1 MSKNQY
7 RMATGILPS
16 GDVRASQDVDRA
28 AESGEWGDVHTQ
40 RRRCLLDRARER
52 ARGWL
57 GRSRTQLEIGD
68 EQLTGGQRF
77 IEGRDR
83 LAERVVEIVR
93 GTGEASGYAR

>member
-7 RMATGILPS
+7 RMATRILRS

-28 AESGEWGDVHTQ
+28 AESGERSDVQ
-40 RRRCLLDRARER
+40 SQWRRCLLDRARES
-52 ARGWL
+52 ARGRL

-83 LAERVVEIVR
+83 LAERVVEIVG
-93 GTGEASGYAR
+93 GTGETR